1 MARRSILSKSK
12 AEVGFNM
19 TPMIDCTFQLIIF
32 FMLTTQMAS
41 QDYAKMELPKPT
53 GSVAK
58 EMVGDR
64 LVINVVPHPP
74 DKDGNDASRD
84 GLALEYRIRHERI
97 ALTNVAKVVSLLK
110 NERRKLPPE
119 NRKEFAVEVRADKSL
134 HYDQIQPIL
143 SSLQEAKIDNMH
155 LTAILGG
162 GRRAE

>member
-1 MARRSILSKSK
+1 MARGSILSRSK

-32 FMLTTQMAS
+32 FMLSTQMAS

-58 EMVGDR
+58 DLVTD
-64 LVINVVPHPP
+64 LVINIVPHPR
-74 DKDGNDASRD
+74 DKAGGDTSRD
-84 GLALEYRIRHERI
+84 GLALEYRIRGARI
-97 ALTNVAKVVSLLK
+97 KLNDTAKVVALLK
-110 NERRKLPPE
+110 RERGYLLREK
-119 NRKEFAVEVRADKSL
+119 RKEFAVEVRADKSL